1 MLNLESR
8 VYKWKKNP
16 SQYLS
21 VPRTKKNKIRWEGL
35 AEGRDQMSMTCPYNK
50 TVKYHKVA

>member
-1 MLNLESR
+1 MEEKPFP
-8 VYKWKKNP
+8 VFECPPDK
-16 SQYLS
+16 
-21 VPRTKKNKIRWEGL
+21 KKNKIRWEGL